1 MAVERLFNSWTKP
14 ALATATDYL
23 CARYASDRVI
33 DLSAAVVVLP
43 TAEAARRLVELLVI
57 EARRRVCRLIPPKRT
72 ITAGELPELLYVNKK
87 PFASSL
93 VQQLAWRRALCELP
107 EPKRRFLVPQPP
119 EADDLFAW
127 LALGQLLA
135 DVHAE
140 LAGDRLTCRQV
151 AERGA
156 DLFGPRERQRW
167 NVLADLE
174 DAYHLTLDAA
184 GVWDKQSARL
194 YALDHDECRAE
205 FEIVLVATVDLNR
218 TQQAMIEVVADGVTS
233 LVFAPDELADRFD
246 KLGCLAPEAW
256 SDAVIDVPAEVVEVA
271 ATPGDQAD
279 AVVRQLAEL
288 GGNYAVDEIAIGLPD
303 ASLAP
308 YVLQRLAEADVPARR
323 VVGREGA
330 QTSPGR
336 LLAAVAEL
344 LESRQF
350 ADFAALARHPDVETW
365 LTGRVEQ
372 LAREEAEIEASI
384 GIGISD
390 DEEFAV
396 GDAEEFGDH
405 TDHSDKPCDLL
416 TAIDRYYAAHLPCEL
431 TGKWFR
437 TKIGRQVERAYRA
450 VQDWLE
456 PLRAA
461 ERPPAEWSEPIVGLV
476 REVYGSRALDEA
488 SAADHDLEV
497 ACEAIVN
504 AAAELELGGAASL
517 AEKITGA
524 TALRLVVEQL
534 AATLPP
540 PHGPPAV
547 RLVGWL
553 DLPLDDAPVAIVTS
567 LNEGLVPQARNGDVF
582 LPNELRR
589 RLGVEDNQRRYAR
602 DAYALSLLAASR
614 ERLRIVVGR
623 RTAVGDP
630 LFPSRLLFACP
641 PAELATRVRAWFRQP
656 EADGERTAVVRK
668 LRAGRTAPAFPVPKP
683 EPLGEPITALRV
695 TEFRDYLECPYRYY
709 LRRRL
714 KLERV
719 DDSGDELAAADFGSL
734 MHLVL
739 ARWGASDARDLT
751 SADELAAQFNHLID
765 DAVARAYGRA
775 SMPAVR
781 LQVEQLRLRLAALAR
796 WQANWRQQGW
806 QIAYTEYEF
815 RAGNV
820 ILQVDGKPVWLV
832 GRVDRIDRHERS
844 GAWAMFDYK
853 TGDKPTPPDKAHRRK
868 TAAEGTEWIDLQ
880 LPLYRHLASS
890 LKIEGEIRLGYI
902 VLPKDLDATGEQ
914 FAEWSGAD
922 LAAAE
927 ATAADVVRNIRAGRF
942 WPPKDPPP
950 SWSEDLAAICQD
962 DQLGRTLSL
971 DDDAEVAP

>member
-23 CARYASDRVI
+23 CARYASGRVI

-57 EARRRVCRLIPPKRT
+57 EARRRDCRLVPPKRT

-93 VQQLAWRRALCELP
+93 VQRLAWRRALGELP
-107 EPKRRFLVPQPP
+107 EAQRRLIVPQPP

-174 DAYHLTLDAA
+174 DAYLRTLDAA
-184 GVWDKQSARL
+184 GVWDKQTARL
-194 YALDHDECRAE
+194 VALDQNECRAE
-205 FEIVLVATVDLNR
+205 FDIVLVATVDLNR
-218 TQQAMIEVVADGVTS
+218 TQRAMIEVVADRVTS

-246 KLGCLAPEAW
+246 QLGCLTPAAW
-256 SDAVIDVPAEVVEVA
+256 SDAVIEIPAAAVEVA

-279 AVVRQLAEL
+279 AVVRQLADL
-288 GGNYAVDEIAIGLPD
+288 GGKYSVDEIAIGLPD

-330 QTSPGR
+330 QSSPGR

-350 ADFAALARHPDVETW
+350 ADFAALVRHPDVETW
-365 LTGRVEQ
+365 LATEIEV
-372 LAREEAEIEASI
+372 LAREDAALDAT
-384 GIGISD
+384 IGISEAEGFTV
-390 DEEFAV
+390 DE
-396 GDAEEFGDH
+396 AEEFGEHHD
-405 TDHSDKPCDLL
+405 SAEKPCDLL

-437 TKIGRQVERAYRA
+437 TKIGRQVERAYG
-450 VQDWLE
+450 VVNTWLE

-461 ERPPAEWSEPIVGLV
+461 ERPTAEWAEPIVGLV
-476 REVYGSRALDEA
+476 REVYGNRSLEEA
-488 SAADHDLEV
+488 SAADHELEV

-504 AAAELELGGAASL
+504 AAGELELGGAASL

-534 AATLPP
+534 ATTLPP
-540 PHGPPAV
+540 PHGDPAV

-614 ERLRIVVGR
+614 ARLKIIVGR
-623 RTAVGDP
+623 RTAQGDP

-641 PAELATRVRAWFRQP
+641 PAELAARVRAWFRQP
-656 EADGERTAVVRK
+656 EATGARTAAVRK
-668 LRAGRTAPAFPVPKP
+668 LRAGRTAPDFPVPKP
-683 EPLGEPITALRV
+683 EPLAEPVTALRV

-719 DDSGDELAAADFGSL
+719 DDSGDELAASDFGSL

-751 SADELAAQFNHLID
+751 SADELTAEFNRLID

-781 LQVEQLRLRLAALAR
+781 LQVEQLRMRLAALAR
-796 WQANWRQQGW
+796 WQAGWRQQGW
-806 QIAYTEYEF
+806 RITYTEHEF
-815 RAGNV
+815 AAGKVN
-820 ILQVDGKPVWLV
+820 LNVDGKPLALV

-853 TGDKPTPPDKAHRRK
+853 TGDRPTTPDKAHRRN
-868 TAAEGTEWIDLQ
+868 AAADGPQWIDLQ

-902 VLPKDLDATGEQ
+902 ALPKDLDATGALL
-914 FAEWSGAD
+914 AEWSGAD

-927 ATAADVVRNIRAGRF
+927 ATAAEVVRNIRAGRF
-942 WPPKDPPP
+942 WPPTDPPP

-971 DDDAEVAP
+971 DVDAEVAP

>member
-1 MAVERLFNSWTKP
+1 MAVKRLFNSWTQP

-23 CARYASDRVI
+23 CTRYTTGSVI

-43 TAEAARRLVELLVI
+43 TAEAARRLIELLVI
-57 EARRRVCRLIPPKRT
+57 QSRQLGCRLIPPRRT
-72 ITAGELPELLYVNKK
+72 LTAGDLPELLYVNKR

-93 VQQLAWRRALCELP
+93 VQRLAWRRALGELP
-107 EPKRRFLVPQPP
+107 EPLRRLIVPQPP
-119 EADDLFAW
+119 EPDDLFAW

-135 DVHAE
+135 DLHSE

-167 NVLADLE
+167 NVLAELE
-174 DAYHLTLDAA
+174 VRYLATLDAA
-184 GVWDKQSARL
+184 GVWDKQTARL
-194 YALDHDECRAE
+194 VALDRDECRAE
-205 FEIVLVATVDLNR
+205 FDIVLVATVDLNHTLR
-218 TQQAMIEVVADGVTS
+218 AMIEAVADRVTA

-246 KLGCLAPEAW
+246 KLGCLAPAVW
-256 SDAVIDVPAEVVEVA
+256 SDAVIDVPAAAVEVA

-288 GGNYAVDEIAIGLPD
+288 GGKYSVDEIAIGLPD

-350 ADFAALARHPDVETW
+350 ADFAALARHPDVQTW
-365 LTGRVEQ
+365 LDTKIEQ
-372 LAREEAEIEASI
+372 LAREDAALDESI
-384 GIGISD
+384 GISEA
-390 DEEFAV
+390 EET
-396 GDAEEFGDH
+396 DEFGDH
-405 TDHSDKPCDLL
+405 TDPIFPEQTDKPCDLL

-437 TKIGRQVERAYRA
+437 TKIGRQVERAYRVVHA
-450 VQDWLE
+450 WLE
-456 PLRAA
+456 PLRAT
-461 ERPPAEWSEPIVGLV
+461 ERPPAEWAEPIVGLV
-476 REVYGSRALDEA
+476 REVYGSRLLDPTD
-488 SAADHDLEV
+488 AADHELEV
-497 ACEAIVN
+497 ACEAIVS
-504 AAAELELGGAASL
+504 AAGELELGGAAVL
-517 AEKITGA
+517 AEKISGA

-540 PHGPPAV
+540 AHGDPAV

-553 DLPLDDAPVAIVTS
+553 DLPLDDAPVAIITS

-614 ERLRIVVGR
+614 ARLQIIVGR

-641 PAELATRVRAWFRQP
+641 PAELAGRVRAWFRQP
-656 EADGERTAVVRK
+656 EASGMRTAAVRK
-668 LRAGRTAPAFPVPKP
+668 LRAGRTAPAFPVPRP
-683 EPLGEPITALRV
+683 EPLAELVTALRV

-714 KLERV
+714 QLERV
-719 DDSGDELAAADFGSL
+719 DDSGDELAASDFGSL

-739 ARWGASDARDLT
+739 ARWGASDARDATCADALT
-751 SADELAAQFNHLID
+751 AEFNRLID
-765 DAVARAYGRA
+765 DEVARAYGRA

-796 WQANWRQQGW
+796 WQADWRQKGW
-806 QIAYTEYEF
+806 RIEYTEHKF
-815 RAGNV
+815 TAGNV
-820 ILQVDGKPVWLV
+820 NLMVDDQPLALV

-853 TGDKPTPPDKAHRRK
+853 TGDKPTTPDKAHRRG
-868 TAAEGTEWIDLQ
+868 AAADGPQWIDLQ
-880 LPLYRHLASS
+880 LPLYRHLAGS
-890 LKIEGEIRLGYI
+890 LGIDGEIKLGYI
-902 VLPKDLDATGEQ
+902 VLPKDLDATGELL
-914 FAEWSGAD
+914 AEWTGAD

-927 ATAADVVRNIRAGRF
+927 ATAAEVVRNIRAGRF
-942 WPPKDPPP
+942 WPPADPAP

-962 DQLGRTLSL
+962 DQLGRALSV

>member
-1 MAVERLFNSWTKP
+1 MAVKRLFNSWTQP
-14 ALATATDYL
+14 ALATATGYL
-23 CARYASDRVI
+23 CARYTTGNVV

-57 EARRRVCRLIPPKRT
+57 QSRQRGCRLIPPRRT
-72 ITAGELPELLYVNKK
+72 LTAGDLPELLYVNKR

-93 VQQLAWRRALCELP
+93 VQRLAWRRALGELP
-107 EPKRRFLVPQPP
+107 EPQRRLIVPQPP
-119 EADDLFAW
+119 ELDDLFAW

-135 DVHAE
+135 DLHSE

-167 NVLADLE
+167 NALAELE
-174 DAYHLTLDAA
+174 ERYLRTLDAA
-184 GVWDKQSARL
+184 GVWDKQTARL
-194 YALDHDECRAE
+194 VALDRDECRAE
-205 FEIVLVATVDLNR
+205 FDIVLVATVDLNR
-218 TQQAMIEVVADGVTS
+218 TQRAMIEVVADRVTA
-233 LVFAPDELADRFD
+233 LVFSPDDLADRFD
-246 KLGCLAPEAW
+246 KLGCLAPAAW
-256 SDAVIDVPAEVVEVA
+256 SDAVIDVPAAAVEVA

-288 GGNYAVDEIAIGLPD
+288 GGKYSVDEVAIGLPD

-350 ADFAALARHPDVETW
+350 ADFAALVRHPDVETW
-365 LTGRVEQ
+365 LAAKTEV
-372 LAREEAEIEASI
+372 LANEEAALDESI
-384 GIGISD
+384 GSSEAEETDGFD
-390 DEEFAV
+390 DEN
-396 GDAEEFGDH
+396 H
-405 TDHSDKPCDLL
+405 RTDKPCDLL

-437 TKIGRQVERAYRA
+437 TKIGRQVERAYRVVDA
-450 VQDWLE
+450 WLE
-456 PLRAA
+456 PLRAT
-461 ERPPAEWSEPIVGLV
+461 ERPPAEWAEPIVGLV
-476 REVYGSRALDEA
+476 REVYSSRPLDPA
-488 SAADHDLEV
+488 SAADHELEV
-497 ACEAIVN
+497 ACVEIVK
-504 AAAELELGGAASL
+504 AAGELELGGAASL

-540 PHGPPAV
+540 AHGDPAV
-547 RLVGWL
+547 RLLGWL

-614 ERLRIVVGR
+614 ARLRIIVGR

-641 PAELATRVRAWFRQP
+641 PAELASRVRAWFRQP
-656 EADGERTAVVRK
+656 EATGMRTAAVRK
-668 LRAGRTAPAFPVPKP
+668 LRAGRTAPAFPVPRP
-683 EPLGEPITALRV
+683 EPLAEPVTALRV

-714 KLERV
+714 RLERV
-719 DDSGDELAAADFGSL
+719 DDSGDELAASDFGSL
-734 MHLVL
+734 VHLVL
-739 ARWGASDARDLT
+739 ARWGASDARDAT
-751 SADELAAQFNHLID
+751 SAEDLTAEFNRLID

-796 WQANWRQQGW
+796 WQADWRQQGW
-806 QIAYTEYEF
+806 RIEYTEHEF
-815 RAGNV
+815 AAGKVN
-820 ILQVDGKPVWLV
+820 LMVDGKSLALV

-853 TGDKPTPPDKAHRRK
+853 TGDKPTTPDKAHRRG
-868 TAAEGTEWIDLQ
+868 AAADGPQWIDLQ
-880 LPLYRHLASS
+880 LPLYRHLARG

-902 VLPKDLDATGEQ
+902 VLPKDLDATGALL
-914 FAEWSGAD
+914 AEWSGAD

-927 ATAADVVRNIRAGRF
+927 ATAAEVVRNIRAGRF
-942 WPPKDPPP
+942 WPPSDPPP

-962 DQLGRTLSL
+962 NQLGRALSV